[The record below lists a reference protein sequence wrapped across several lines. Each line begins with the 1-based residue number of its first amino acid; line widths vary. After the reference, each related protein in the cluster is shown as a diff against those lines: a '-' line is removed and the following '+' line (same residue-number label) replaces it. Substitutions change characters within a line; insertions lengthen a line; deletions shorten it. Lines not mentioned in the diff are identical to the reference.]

1 MDPARSTSRRNDFRT
16 VAHAAAM
23 SRVDRRASPHG
34 RSIESR
40 AADIAS
46 RLRGVCRHLGDDELN
61 ALAADM
67 ASMQGRF
74 AEIEA
79 KHARHDP
86 VDRSCEERLN
96 GEPPITA

>member
-1 MDPARSTSRRNDFRT
+1 
-16 VAHAAAM
+16 M
-23 SRVDRRASPHG
+23 SRIDRRATPHA

-46 RLRGVCRHLGDDELN
+46 RLRRVCRHLGDDELN
-61 ALAADM
+61 ALATDM

-79 KHARHDP
+79 KHASNDR
-86 VDRSCEERLN
+86 VDRGCEQRLN
-96 GEPPITA
+96 GDLPGTA